1 MIAVLTC
8 AYAAKRYMAVTTK
21 ILDSSGSGWL
31 NSAVSRRSGRMHVDQ
46 AGRHYTTVGGE
57 RRAYPTCPPRRSVP
71 GAGRRPRQAALV
83 DPNRPAA
90 EAVGALPSTLEG

>member
-21 ILDSSGSGWL
+21 IVDSDGSTWL

-57 RRAYPTCPPRRSVP
+57 RRAHPAFLLRRSFRD
-71 GAGRRPRQAALV
+71 GDGRPRQEALANLTALPEEPIAAPRAAL
-83 DPNRPAA
+83 
-90 EAVGALPSTLEG
+90 